1 MELKHKKNI
10 EISYLK
16 GSGPGGQNRN
26 KRMSGVRARHIPTGI
41 TVLATE
47 RRSQKQNLE
56 MALLRLEEK
65 LKRYFYVPRVRK
77 KSRPSQGSVEKR
89 LEKKKKKGIAK
100 KLRGKKTS
108 QWE

>member
-1 MELKHKKNI
+1 MDPKYKKNI
-10 EISYLK
+10 EITYLK

-26 KRMSGVRARHIPTGI
+26 KRMSGVRAQHIPTGI

-65 LKRYFYVPRVRK
+65 LKSYFYVPQIRK
-77 KSRPSQGSVEKR
+77 KSQPSKGSVEKR

-100 KLRGKKTS
+100 KLRSNKTS